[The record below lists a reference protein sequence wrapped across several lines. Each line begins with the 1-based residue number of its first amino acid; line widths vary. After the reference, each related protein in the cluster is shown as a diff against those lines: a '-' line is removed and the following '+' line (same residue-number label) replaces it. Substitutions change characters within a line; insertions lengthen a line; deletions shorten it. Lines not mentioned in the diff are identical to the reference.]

1 MKKRFFILVILLLAA
16 SCFALQTSAAQEDA
30 EDASGLL
37 LAVMPEEEADEWSF
51 LFVSADPAEGKLM
64 CTQIPADQAVS
75 LHVYN
80 GHFLSRGLTM
90 GNVCTLGYAWEED
103 AGAIEI
109 STAAVQTSFQLF
121 PAYTLLL
128 SAEDAACI
136 FRQALDE
143 LHIAKISP
151 DKELAFERVVVGLQ
165 GLDAS
170 AQSSFAEFVA
180 AHGVSDADENAIS
193 TYLSEMIGSSSGCEM
208 VTLQPA

>member
-1 MKKRFFILVILLLAA
+1 MLMVLLLAVN
-16 SCFALQTSAAQEDA
+16 CLALPTCAAQEDA
-30 EDASGLL
+30 SGADGLL
-37 LAVMPEEEADEWSF
+37 LVIMPEESADAWNF
-51 LFVSADPAEGKLM
+51 LFVSTDPVNGKLM

-75 LHVYN
+75 IRVYN

-103 AGAIEI
+103 AGAIGI
-109 STAAVQTSFQLF
+109 STAAVQTSFQLS

-128 SAEDAACI
+128 SAEDADCI
-136 FRQALDE
+136 FRQALSE
-143 LHIAKISP
+143 LHIIKISP
-151 DKELAFERVVVGLQ
+151 DNGLAFKRAVVGLQ

-180 AHGVSDADENAIS
+180 AHSVSDADENTIS
-193 TYLSEMIGSSSGCEM
+193 TYLSEMISSSSGCKM